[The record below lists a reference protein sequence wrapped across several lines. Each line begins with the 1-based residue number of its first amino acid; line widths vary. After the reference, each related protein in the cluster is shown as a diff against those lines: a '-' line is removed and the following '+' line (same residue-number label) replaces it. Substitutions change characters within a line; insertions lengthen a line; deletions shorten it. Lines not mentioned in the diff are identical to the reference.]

1 MHVVNP
7 KTNEGDWTPL
17 FNKTGEPL
25 YPQLMAELDAMK
37 GLRPTGGLML
47 RRDSSGLP
55 WATKGE
61 MLTHFARVVKTII
74 RAAGLRDELTFTS
87 FRHGGATEAATSG
100 LSDSEMRVKG
110 QWTSNKVLKNYVHKN
125 DEMHINAHEKRRAKR
140 AKK

>member
-1 MHVVNP
+1 
-7 KTNEGDWTPL
+7 
-17 FNKTGEPL
+17 
-25 YPQLMAELDAMK
+25 
-37 GLRPTGGLML
+37 ML
-47 RRDSSGLP
+47 RRDSDGRP

-110 QWTSNKVLKNYVHKN
+110 QWTSTKVLKNYVHKN
-125 DEMHINAHEKRRAKR
+125 DDMHINAHEKRQAKR